1 MTAPAQR
8 NKRDD
13 AEKYAKRFT
22 LTFETGPGDAQIN
35 AAIVEG
41 ISEHWIAGHDAASA
55 ESKDLRERLKEREC
69 SYDYLD
75 QLRNQKDRAITIL
88 HTQVAELRTE
98 NEALR
103 AAVEIAKEA
112 LKETK
117 HWCETVFCGSHEE
130 EFPEYFEKYDLKLLA
145 FMVAEETCIGNK
157 LLDVVDEAL
166 QKLDAAKE
174 D

>member
-103 AAVEIAKEA
+103 AALEGIAKDYV
-112 LKETK
+112 KEGTK
-117 HWCETVFCGSHEE
+117 GHDCPGCD
-130 EFPEYFEKYDLKLLA
+130 YDGYINHRHHKECVYVIA
-145 FMVAEETCIGNK
+145 K
-157 LLDVVDEAL
+157 EAL